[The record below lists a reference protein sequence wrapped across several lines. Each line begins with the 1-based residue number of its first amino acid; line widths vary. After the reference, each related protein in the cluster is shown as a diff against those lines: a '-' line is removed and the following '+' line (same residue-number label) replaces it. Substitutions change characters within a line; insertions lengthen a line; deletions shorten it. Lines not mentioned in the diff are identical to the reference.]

1 MSCDGD
7 TLGVVFVI
15 ICRRYFVI
23 ICRKLGGNEGARSA
37 VCGEA

>member
-1 MSCDGD
+1 MASFKG
-7 TLGVVFVI
+7 LKPVVFVI

-23 ICRKLGGNEGARSA
+23 ICRNLGGNEGARSA